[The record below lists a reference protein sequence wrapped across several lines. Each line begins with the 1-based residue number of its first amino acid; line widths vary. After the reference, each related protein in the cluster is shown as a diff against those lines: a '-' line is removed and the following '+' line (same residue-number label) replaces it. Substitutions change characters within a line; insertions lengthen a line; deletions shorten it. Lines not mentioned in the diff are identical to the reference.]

1 MHTNSSGP
9 YSVQAHVRRRAAV
22 VPFAPPRWCQTVPRR
37 RLVGTSVTAE
47 LRLVPTCTSLTT
59 TKITL
64 FKPGPGV
71 YLTAV
76 QKSGPN
82 ACFVT
87 SVVGDQKQDAK

>member
-1 MHTNSSGP
+1 M
-9 YSVQAHVRRRAAV
+9 RRRHSAAV
-22 VPFAPPRWCQTVPRR
+22 VPPWCQTVPRRR

-87 SVVGDQKQDAK
+87 SDVGDQKQDAK